1 MTNENRQTIRR
12 AKHGKENPYFLIA
25 RETAQDKNLSFEALG
40 LLTYLLSKP
49 AHWRADVKELQRA
62 GAGRDKVNRILKEL
76 VKAGY
81 ATAPKRYKRP
91 DGKWGY
97 TPYEF
102 YEVPITEKPSTENPL
117 TAEPSTVEPSTDFQG
132 ALESTEVESTEE
144 EITEERDAANAALP
158 SPAKDAFMQSFEG
171 TPLYTAYLEAFKEA
185 GRRAPVSSNR
195 NGTIHEYEG
204 LLSNVPGATP
214 ETVKAYTLERLK
226 SGTGRAPAFRF
237 LPEDMPAW
245 LDERENKAAPPMRG
259 MSPPVEE
266 ENVKPM
272 TPEQFRALKAQMKD
286 ASHD

>member
-1 MTNENRQTIRR
+1 MTNKNRQTIRR

-76 VKAGY
+76 VQAGY

-91 DGKWGY
+91 DGKWDY

-102 YEVPITEKPSTENPL
+102 YEVPITEKPSTEKPL

-132 ALESTEVESTEE
+132 TLESTEVESTEE

-158 SPAKDAFMQSFEG
+158 SPTKDAFMRSFEG

-204 LLSNVPGATP
+204 LLSSVPGATP
-214 ETVKAYTLERLK
+214 ETVKAYTLERLAK
-226 SGTGRAPAFRF
+226 GRAFPFSF
-237 LPEDMPAW
+237 LPQDMPGW
-245 LDERENKAAPPMRG
+245 LDERDRRPKAKPVGATVD
-259 MSPPVEE
+259 MSDLDPSDPDYW
-266 ENVKPM
+266 
-272 TPEQFRALKAQMKD
+272 RAFNERMAAAQGVQ
-286 ASHD
+286 A